1 MSMRT
6 VALLIGLAAAA
17 FAPAARA
24 EKVFINGVEVTGIA
38 NQRFENVTVRF
49 DAQGNVHVDAPGYRV
64 QLLDGTGRGGAAAPA
79 PAPATPVYTDSGR
92 VIYAEPSS
100 FNRPLTATTSTTVAT
115 VAPAPPAAPAAP
127 AQAVV
132 APPPV
137 PQRSGPAPTKRY
149 FLITQGS
156 GGAAV
161 AETIRVNI
169 NGLLAREIDS
179 AGTQV
184 IVDVTDRINPGPN
197 SVTIMS
203 TKKPGYV
210 PGSSAGTFQVI
221 VGEGRVEAGGRVVI
235 DVPVVTYTRT
245 AADAAAAS
253 RTYTLDGR

>member
-1 MSMRT
+1 MRT
-6 VALLIGLAAAA
+6 VAFLIGLAAAA

-24 EKVFINGVEVTGIA
+24 GKVFINGVEVTGIA

-49 DAQGNVHVDAPGYRV
+49 DAQGNIHVDAPGYRV
-64 QLLDGTGRGGAAAPA
+64 QLLDGTGRGGAPPA
-79 PAPATPVYTDSGR
+79 PTTPVYSDSGR
-92 VIYAEPSS
+92 VIYTEPSS

-115 VAPAPPAAPAAP
+115 VAPAPPTAPAAP

-132 APPPV
+132 APPPA

-184 IVDVTDRINPGPN
+184 IVDVTDRINLGPN

-203 TKKPGYV
+203 TKKPGYA
-210 PGSSAGTFQVI
+210 PGSSSSTFQVI

-245 AADAAAAS
+245 AADAAAES